1 MIILFFRFLVVV
13 CISVKSLPA
22 FSNQI
27 ENVSVITE
35 QSHQEQAIDITTMN
49 EEHLGELSEEE
60 RHWYSKFQNGLIFF
74 SGWKEI
80 SEEIL
85 AYLPPEERSEIQHHL
100 EVMGVRIGTEWAK
113 ANSERKIDTDQL
125 HAWGNSLR
133 QARKLGAR
141 QLSETIKIITLEV
154 DAILES
160 DTKKIAS
167 DTP

>member
-22 FSNQI
+22 LSNEI
-27 ENVSVITE
+27 DNISVITE

-49 EEHLGELSEEE
+49 KEHLGELSEEE
-60 RHWYSKFQNGLIFF
+60 RHWYGKFQNGLIFF

-125 HAWGNSLR
+125 HTWGNSLR
-133 QARKLGAR
+133 KARKLGAR

-154 DAILES
+154 DAILEP